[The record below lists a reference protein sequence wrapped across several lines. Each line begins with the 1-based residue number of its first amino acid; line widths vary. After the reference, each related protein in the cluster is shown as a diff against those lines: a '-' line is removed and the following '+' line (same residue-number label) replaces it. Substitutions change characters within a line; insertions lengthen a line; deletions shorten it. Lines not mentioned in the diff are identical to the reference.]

1 MISSYIG
8 GSAESQKS
16 NLRKFIEIVYD
27 SDIIFPQKEKRT
39 NECFLR
45 GTFVFEDNDSNMFKM
60 LYNCEHTQSFWKT
73 THSEVKKK
81 NTVDASLRLEG
92 TISMLPVKESWI
104 DEKNKEGILK
114 KLYQYEVKLEPPFEY
129 SCNKECRVDSPPTE
143 CSEALKDP
151 KGVALLYH
159 FRIKATEEPKATD
172 KPKVIERAYTFLKLE
187 GHYSLSLG
195 HSVSAIARYGFNKDG
210 KPANLPSRREDCGQK
225 CEFKGKSF
233 CDTENKDSCLLYN
246 EKNDY
251 HITNFK
257 EFKLAAPEMAVNID
271 KSIDIYSNH
280 VRTGDELFVPQDIT
294 NALLISTDPQL
305 MLVEQS
311 GVKL

>member
-8 GSAESQKS
+8 GSDVIEKS

-45 GTFVFEDNDSNMFKM
+45 GTFVFEDNDSKMFKM
-60 LYNCEHTQSFWKT
+60 LNNCEHTQSFWKT

-81 NTVDASLRLEG
+81 QNVIDASLRL
-92 TISMLPVKESWI
+92 KDNFWNN
-104 DEKNKEGILK
+104 EKNKKGFLE

-159 FRIKATEEPKATD
+159 FRIKATDESN
-172 KPKVIERAYTFLKLE
+172 VIERAYTFLKLE

-195 HSVSAIARYGFNKDG
+195 HTFSAFDRYILKKDA
-210 KPANLPSRREDCGQK
+210 KPANLPSRREDCGEK
-225 CEFKGKSF
+225 CEFKYNSI
-233 CDTENKDSCLLYN
+233 CDRENKDSCSKHN

-257 EFKLAAPEMAVNID
+257 KAAEEMAENID
-271 KSIDIYSNH
+271 KSIDIYSKH

-294 NALLISTDPQL
+294 NALLISTDSQL

>member
-8 GSAESQKS
+8 GSAVIEKC

-45 GTFVFEDNDSNMFKM
+45 GTFVFEDNDSIMFKM
-60 LYNCEHTQSFWKT
+60 LNNCEHTQSFWKT

-81 NTVDASLRLEG
+81 DAIDASLHL
-92 TISMLPVKESWI
+92 KDNFWNN
-104 DEKNKEGILK
+104 EKNKKGFLE
-114 KLYQYEVKLEPPFEY
+114 KLYQYEVKLEPPFVY

-143 CSEALKDP
+143 CSEELKDP

-159 FRIKATEEPKATD
+159 FRIKTTD
-172 KPKVIERAYTFLKLE
+172 KTDVIERAYTFLKLE

-195 HSVSAIARYGFNKDG
+195 HTFSAIARYGFNKDG
-210 KPANLPSRREDCGQK
+210 KPANLPSRREDCGEK
-225 CEFKGKSF
+225 CEFKGKSD
-233 CDTENKDSCLLYN
+233 CETENKDATENKDICSLYN

-257 EFKLAAPEMAVNID
+257 IEAPEMAVNID
-271 KSIDIYSNH
+271 KSIDIYSTH

-294 NALLISTDPQL
+294 NALLISTDPTL
-305 MLVEQS
+305 I
-311 GVKL
+311 K